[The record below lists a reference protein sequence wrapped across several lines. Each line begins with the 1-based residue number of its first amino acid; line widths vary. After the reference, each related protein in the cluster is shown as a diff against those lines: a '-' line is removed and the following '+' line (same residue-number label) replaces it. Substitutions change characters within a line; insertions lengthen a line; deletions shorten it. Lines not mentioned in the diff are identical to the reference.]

1 MNYAEVDLEQ
11 LFEDLPGI
19 TQSLAGTCYEAIIIC
34 LEDQHHESGVTGAL
48 HNFNDQLSSLKLVW
62 TRPITEKTRRSWGEA
77 RNAVEDAAVGI
88 AYLLIPTFT
97 EYTVIERA
105 NIGEGVDYYLGYK
118 EDVDIFKFQRKARL
132 EVSGSLAMDYPK
144 SRVNE
149 KIEQSK
155 RSDSS
160 GLPAYIVVTQ
170 FRQPVFYLVQR

>member
-1 MNYAEVDLEQ
+1 MNHVEVDLEQ
-11 LFEDLPGI
+11 LFGDLPGI
-19 TQSLAGTCYEAIIIC
+19 TQSLAGTCYEAMVIC
-34 LEDQHHESGVTGAL
+34 LEDQHHLSGVTGAL
-48 HNFNDQLSSLKLVW
+48 HNLSDLLAFVKLVW
-62 TRPITEKTRRSWGEA
+62 QRPITEKTRRSWGEA

-88 AYLLIPTFT
+88 AYLLIPAFT
-97 EYTVIERA
+97 EYAIIERA
-105 NIGEGVDYYLGYK
+105 NIGDGIDYYLGYR
-118 EDVDIFKFQRKARL
+118 EDANIFKFQRKARL

-160 GLPAYIVVTQ
+160 GLPAYVVVTQ